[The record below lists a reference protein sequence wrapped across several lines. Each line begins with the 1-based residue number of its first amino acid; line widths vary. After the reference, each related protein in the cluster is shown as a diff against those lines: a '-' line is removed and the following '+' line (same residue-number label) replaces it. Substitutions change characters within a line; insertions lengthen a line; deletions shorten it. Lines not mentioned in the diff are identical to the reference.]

1 MKRKHSSKKITL
13 VALSVI
19 CCVLVLTEQNI
30 ISEAS
35 IEKAELP
42 VKIGQEP
49 VQKRPSAFDKKSG
62 SSSEKKATVN
72 GRQTRNVGIEIPIG
86 PKKTPERILKRTAY
100 TLSFN
105 RLTNQ
110 PNWVAWCLT
119 DNEIDGVV
127 KRNKDF
133 YEDTDIPE
141 PHRVSPKDYTRSG
154 YDRGHMAPAAD
165 MKFSALAMKE
175 CFYMSNIC
183 PQTHTL
189 NGGGWKKVEEA
200 CRRWAEKYGK
210 IYVVC
215 GPVFYDKK
223 HKSIGKE
230 HSVTV
235 PDAFFKC
242 VYGVVKNQPQAI
254 AFIFRNTSAK
264 QKMDEAATSVD
275 EAEKITG
282 MNFFYMLP
290 DEIEEKVESTYNLK
304 DWQ

>member
-1 MKRKHSSKKITL
+1 
-13 VALSVI
+13 
-19 CCVLVLTEQNI
+19 
-30 ISEAS
+30 
-35 IEKAELP
+35 
-42 VKIGQEP
+42 
-49 VQKRPSAFDKKSG
+49 
-62 SSSEKKATVN
+62 
-72 GRQTRNVGIEIPIG
+72 
-86 PKKTPERILKRTAY
+86 
-100 TLSFN
+100 
-105 RLTNQ
+105 
-110 PNWVAWCLT
+110 
-119 DNEIDGVV
+119 
-127 KRNKDF
+127 
-133 YEDTDIPE
+133 
-141 PHRVSPKDYTRSG
+141 
-154 YDRGHMAPAAD
+154 MAPAAD

-189 NGGGWKKVEEA
+189 NGGGWKNVEEA

-210 IYVVC
+210 IYIIC

>member
-13 VALSVI
+13 VALAVI
-19 CCVLVLTEQNI
+19 CCVLVLTEQNVI
-30 ISEAS
+30 LEAS

-42 VKIGQEP
+42 VRIGQEP
-49 VQKRPSAFDKKSG
+49 VRKRPSAFGKRDG
-62 SSSEKKATVN
+62 ISSEKEATVN
-72 GRQTRNVGIEIPIG
+72 GWQTRNTGIEIPLG
-86 PKKTPERILKRTAY
+86 PKKTPERILKRRAY

-110 PNWVAWCLT
+110 PSWVAWGLA
-119 DNEIDGVV
+119 DNETDGVV

-141 PHRVSPKDYTRSG
+141 PHRVSPKDYTGSG

-189 NGGGWKKVEEA
+189 NGGGWKKVEES
-200 CRRWAEKYGK
+200 CRRWAEKYGE
-210 IYVVC
+210 IYIVC
-215 GPVFYDKK
+215 GPIFYDKK

-242 VYGVVKNQPQAI
+242 VYGVVKKQPQAI